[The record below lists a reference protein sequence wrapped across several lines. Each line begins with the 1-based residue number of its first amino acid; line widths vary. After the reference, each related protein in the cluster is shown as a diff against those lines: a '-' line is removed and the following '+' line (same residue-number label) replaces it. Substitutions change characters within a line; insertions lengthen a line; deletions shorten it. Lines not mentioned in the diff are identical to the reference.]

1 MCLTDDDKYYNEWE
15 NSDFQGDISFDDYAH
30 NRRVSD
36 YGWTD
41 EDMDSG
47 DDD

>member
-1 MCLTDDDKYYNEWE
+1 MVKFR
-15 NSDFQGDISFDDYAH
+15 FQRDISFDDYAH
-30 NRRVSD
+30 NREVSD
-36 YGWTD
+36 YGLTD